1 MERADS
7 DFVDIEKICPAIQ
20 LEIIYATK
28 NNFTKQVHYPVA
40 RCYLRRKV
48 AMKLAKVQQELEKL
62 HLGLKVFDGYRPY
75 SVTKAFW
82 DLIGDPCYV
91 ADPAVGSKHNRGAA
105 IDVTLVDF
113 SGNELEMPTPI
124 DEMTKRA
131 HRDYEQ
137 LPQKILANRQLLEDV
152 MMSGGFLPLPTEWWH
167 FDDSEWEK
175 YPIVD
180 VCLTELVR
188 CEKTAAI

>member
-1 MERADS
+1 MEASDS
-7 DFVDIEKICPAIQ
+7 DFIDIEKVCPSIQ

-28 NNFTKQVHYPVA
+28 NNFTKQVHYPIA
-40 RCYLRRKV
+40 KCYLRRKV
-48 AMKLAKVQQELEKL
+48 AMKLAKVQAELEKL
-62 HLGLKVFDGYRPY
+62 HLGLKVFDGYRPH

-82 DLIGDPCYV
+82 DLIGDPRYV

-137 LPQKILANRQLLEDV
+137 LPQKVLANRQLLEDV

-167 FDDSEWEK
+167 FDDSEWQK

-180 VCLTELVR
+180 VCLTELAR
-188 CEKTAAI
+188 FEKTAVI